1 MLELLFEDSIMVKTN
16 LIPAGFFFFFLSN
29 KWKRKI
35 LKDNDILIPSF
46 SSHSLMNRGKG
57 GSKLNVLTLLFGLSF
72 VINYRHDW
80 ALRFRLDI
88 ATKIRGPWFP
98 NLVPIDFLCHCLIYY

>member
-16 LIPAGFFFFFLSN
+16 LIPAGFFFFLSN

-57 GSKLNVLTLLFGLSF
+57 GSKFNVLTLLFGLSF
-72 VINYRHDW
+72 VINYHHDW